1 MIIIDLIYNLSVLVA
16 LSVLSGFIN
25 SRYERG
31 TLKGKILQGVLFGGV
46 AIIGM
51 LYPFKF
57 TYGVIFDGR
66 SIVISLC
73 TLFFGPISGII
84 SSLAAIGFR
93 VFLGGGGSLTGSL
106 VITASFL
113 VGYSFH
119 KQRVVGKFPSTK
131 MNLYSFG
138 FFVSAVMMG
147 LMLTLPSLA
156 VKSAFEVIT
165 FSVMIFYPLIT
176 MLIGKV
182 LSDQEDNKI
191 YLERINEEKTL
202 YQTTL
207 YSIGDGVIT
216 TDKNYKVSYLNPIA
230 EELTGWSNSE
240 VIGKSLEEVFYL
252 INENGEN
259 INESPLKIALQKNS
273 QFKSIDSIILHP
285 RNGEE
290 IPITFT
296 SAPIENIHKQKN
308 GVVFVFRDNSE
319 EHLKKVLL
327 ESKLRLLEVSVN
339 YSADD
344 MLSKALDE
352 VELLTGSEFCLFHF
366 VDSTQTKFISVNSSS
381 KTENKLQSTDF
392 SSLSEQILKNYLLS
406 GFVDKN
412 QPLFFNNTAEDSE
425 KKYFY
430 KYNIAITRELHIP
443 IFRNGILIAL
453 ISLFNKNKEYLNK
466 DVNIANY
473 LFEITR
479 EVIDKKR
486 IDENLKQ
493 SMKNFV
499 EIFNST
505 SEAIFIHD
513 AATGIV
519 IDCNERA
526 LQIYGYEMKEEI
538 VGNNI
543 EKLSSGDSIYN
554 EESAQSIIQQAI
566 HDGPQIFEWKALKKD
581 GSTFWVEVSLRNT
594 EIGGKGRV
602 LAVVRDISA
611 RKETEKELARK
622 MNELERF
629 NNFMVDRELKMI
641 ELKKEINELCEQL
654 NIPKKY

>member
-25 SRYERG
+25 SRYDRE
-31 TLKGKILQGVLFGGV
+31 TLAGKILQGVLFGGV

-57 TYGVIFDGR
+57 THGVIFDGR

-84 SSLAAIGFR
+84 SSLAAIIFR
-93 VFLGGGGSLTGSL
+93 IFLGDGGSLTGSL

-113 VGYSFH
+113 IGYYFH
-119 KQRVVGKFPSTK
+119 KRRIVGKFPSTRF
-131 MNLYSFG
+131 NLYSFG

-156 VKSAFEVIT
+156 VKSAYEVIT

-182 LSDQEDNKI
+182 LSDQEENKT
-191 YLERINEEKTL
+191 YLERINEEKNL

-216 TDKNYKVSYLNPIA
+216 TDSNLNVQYINPVA
-230 EELTGWSNSE
+230 ELITGWSN
-240 VIGKSLEEVFYL
+240 EEAKEEKIETVFN
-252 INENGEN
+252 IVEESSGDKKEN
-259 INESPLKIALQKNS
+259 PLKIVFQKSLQY
-273 QFKSIDSIILHP
+273 KSVAPTLLISKKGD
-285 RNGEE
+285 EV
-290 IPITFT
+290 PITFT
-296 SAPIENIHKQKN
+296 SAPINNFHDHNN

-319 EHLKKVLL
+319 EHLKKILL
-327 ESKLRLLEVSVN
+327 ESKLRLLEVSVS
-339 YSADD
+339 YSVNE
-344 MLSKALDE
+344 MTSKVLDE
-352 VELLTGSEFCLFHF
+352 VEILTGSEFSLFHS
-366 VDSTQTKFISVNSSS
+366 VDSTQTKFISVTASSQ
-381 KTENKLQSTDF
+381 TETKLQSRDF

-406 GFVDKN
+406 GFVEKS
-412 QPLFFNNTAEDSE
+412 QPLFYNNTAEDSP

-430 KYNIAITRELHIP
+430 KYDIKITRELHIP
-443 IFRNGILIAL
+443 ILRNGTIVAL
-453 ISLFNKNKEYLNK
+453 ISLFNKKKEYLNK

-473 LFEITR
+473 LFDITWEII
-479 EVIDKKR
+479 EKKR
-486 IDENLKQ
+486 LDESLKQ

-513 AATGIV
+513 ALTGIV

-526 LQIYGYEMKEEI
+526 LELYGYENKEEI
-538 VGNNI
+538 VSHKI
-543 EKLSSGDSIYN
+543 ERLSSGDSIYT
-554 EESAQSIIQQAI
+554 EENAQSNIKKAVS
-566 HDGPQIFEWKALKKD
+566 HGSQIFEWQALKKD
-581 GSTFWVEVSLRNT
+581 GSTFWVEVSLRKT
-594 EIGGKGRV
+594 EIGGEGRV

-629 NNFMVDRELKMI
+629 NNFMVDREIKMI
-641 ELKKEINELCEQL
+641 ELKKEINDLCDQL